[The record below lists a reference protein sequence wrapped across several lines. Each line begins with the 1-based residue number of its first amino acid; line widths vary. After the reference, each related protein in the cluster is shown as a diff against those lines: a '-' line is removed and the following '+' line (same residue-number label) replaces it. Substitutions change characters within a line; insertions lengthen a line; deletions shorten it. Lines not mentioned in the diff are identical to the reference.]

1 MSRSIS
7 HRNRQRKIFL
17 TLTLSLLLITLIFL
31 GMGRYGWVAMIRLD
45 RQKSRIKYEMLVNLA
60 HNEILCREINR
71 LKNDKL
77 YIEANARENLGMVKP
92 GEVSYRFYPAD
103 SIKKRP

>member
-1 MSRSIS
+1 
-7 HRNRQRKIFL
+7 
-17 TLTLSLLLITLIFL
+17 
-31 GMGRYGWVAMIRLD
+31 MIRLD
-45 RQKSRIKYEMLVNLA
+45 RQKSRIKHEMLLNLA
-60 HNEILCREINR
+60 HNEILCREIHR